1 MAAKNMWGDINDMT
15 DLRTPHE
22 IIEEQG
28 QVLSE
33 MTKGT
38 LELKIERKQSNTVFN
53 YDVSISLPAMNYKK
67 RVLRLMHDIKLYPAN
82 LYDEQGTNEFRCK
95 NQEDFE
101 ANLASI
107 LSANETKVII
117 SGLMAQARLN
127 SKEVLV

>member
-1 MAAKNMWGDINDMT
+1 MAVKNMWGDINDMT

-38 LELKIERKQSNTVFN
+38 LELKVERKQSNTVFN
-53 YDVSISLPAMNYKK
+53 YDVFISLPAMQYKQ
-67 RVLRLMHDIKLYPAN
+67 RILRLMHDIKLYPAN
-82 LYDEQGTNEFRCK
+82 LYDEQGTNEYRCK
-95 NQEDFE
+95 NQEEFE
-101 ANLASI
+101 DNLGSI
-107 LSANETKVII
+107 LSASETKVII

-127 SKEVLV
+127 SKDALV

>member
-1 MAAKNMWGDINDMT
+1 MAVKNMWGDINDMT

-38 LELKIERKQSNTVFN
+38 LELKVERKQSNTVFN
-53 YDVSISLPAMNYKK
+53 YDVFISLPAMQYKQ
-67 RVLRLMHDIKLYPAN
+67 RILRLMHDIKLYPAN
-82 LYDEQGTNEFRCK
+82 LYNEQGTNEYRCK
-95 NQEDFE
+95 NQEEFE
-101 ANLASI
+101 DNLGSI
-107 LSANETKVII
+107 LSASETKVII

-127 SKEVLV
+127 SKDVLV

>member
-1 MAAKNMWGDINDMT
+1 MTKKNMWGDINDMT

-28 QVLSE
+28 QLLSE

-38 LELKIERKQSNTVFN
+38 LELKVERKQSSTVFN
-53 YDVSISLPAMNYKK
+53 YDVSISLPAMQYKQ
-67 RVLRLMHDIKLYPAN
+67 RILRLMHDIKLYPAN

-101 ANLASI
+101 ENLAAI
-107 LSANETKVII
+107 LSSNETKVII
-117 SGLMAQARLN
+117 SSLMAQARLN
-127 SKEVLV
+127 GKEVLV

>member
-1 MAAKNMWGDINDMT
+1 MTTKNMWGDINDMT

-28 QVLSE
+28 QMLSE

-38 LELKIERKQSNTVFN
+38 LELKVERKQRSTVFN
-53 YDVSISLPAMNYKK
+53 YDVYISLPAMQYKQ
-67 RVLRLMHDIKLYPAN
+67 RILRLMHDIKLYPAN

-95 NQEDFE
+95 NQEEFE
-101 ANLASI
+101 DNLASI

-127 SKEVLV
+127 GKDVLV

>member
-1 MAAKNMWGDINDMT
+1 MTAKNMWGDINDMT

-28 QVLSE
+28 QMLSE

-38 LELKIERKQSNTVFN
+38 LELKVERKQSNTVFN
-53 YDVSISLPAMNYKK
+53 YDVYIALPAMQYKQ
-67 RVLRLMHDIKLYPAN
+67 RILRLMHDIKLYPAN
-82 LYDEQGTNEFRCK
+82 LYDEQGTNEYRCK
-95 NQEDFE
+95 NQEEFE
-101 ANLASI
+101 ANLGAI

>member
-15 DLRTPHE
+15 DIRTPHE

-38 LELKIERKQSNTVFN
+38 LELKIERKQSSTVFN
-53 YDVSISLPAMNYKK
+53 YDVFISLPVMNYKQ
-67 RVLRLMHDIKLYPAN
+67 RILRLMHDIKLYPAN

-101 ANLASI
+101 ESLGSI

-127 SKEVLV
+127 GSDVLV

>member
-1 MAAKNMWGDINDMT
+1 MTANNMWGDINAMT
-15 DLRTPHE
+15 DIRTPHE
-22 IIEEQG
+22 IIDEQG
-28 QVLSE
+28 QLLSE

-53 YDVSISLPAMNYKK
+53 YDVFISLPSMSYKQ
-67 RVLRLMHDIKLYPAN
+67 RILRLMHDIKLYPAN

-95 NQEDFE
+95 NQEEFE

-107 LSANETKVII
+107 LSSYETRIII

-127 SKEVLV
+127 SKNVLV

>member
-1 MAAKNMWGDINDMT
+1 MTAKNMWGDIHDMT
-15 DLRTPHE
+15 DLRNPHE

-28 QVLSE
+28 QLLSE

-38 LELKIERKQSNTVFN
+38 LELKVERKQSKTVFN
-53 YDVSISLPAMNYKK
+53 YDVFISLPAMQYKQ
-67 RVLRLMHDIKLYPAN
+67 RILRLMHDIKLYPAN
-82 LYDEQGTNEFRCK
+82 LYDEQGTNEYRCK
-95 NQEDFE
+95 NQEEFE
-101 ANLASI
+101 DNLATI

>member
-1 MAAKNMWGDINDMT
+1 MTAKNMWGDINDMA

-28 QVLSE
+28 QLLSE

-38 LELKIERKQSNTVFN
+38 LELKVERKQSNTVFN
-53 YDVSISLPAMNYKK
+53 YDVFISLPAMQYKQ
-67 RVLRLMHDIKLYPAN
+67 RILRLMHDIKLYPAN
-82 LYDEQGTNEFRCK
+82 LYDEQGTNEYRCK
-95 NQEDFE
+95 NQQEFED
-101 ANLASI
+101 NLGSI
-107 LSANETKVII
+107 LCANETKVII